1 MSWFWNL
8 VVSIKGSSF
17 EVISL
22 HGLCDDIQV
31 NDTDVSGLSRPE
43 VVQLLRNAKESVT
56 LVISRQEV
64 VEEQE
69 EEEVC
74 MSVSWLTSY

>member
-1 MSWFWNL
+1 M
-8 VVSIKGSSF
+8 
-17 EVISL
+17 ISL